1 MSRKNHRR
9 ETDFIPYDK
18 MSKRDKKQI
27 DKEKRGNWGGIDPRT
42 RREDKDKYKRRK
54 QKQKEKDDYYYY
66 DEDYDY

>member
-9 ETDFIPYDK
+9 ETDFVPYDK
-18 MSKRDKKQI
+18 KSKMNNKQK
-27 DKEKRGNWGGIDPRT
+27 DKEKRGDWGGIDPRT

-54 QKQKEKDDYYYY
+54 QKQKEKDDYYY

>member
-9 ETDFIPYDK
+9 ENEFVPYDK
-18 MSKRDKKQI
+18 MSKKDKRQI
-27 DKEKRGNWGGIDPRT
+27 DREKRGDWGGIDPRT

-54 QKQKEKDDYYYY
+54 QKQREKDDYYY